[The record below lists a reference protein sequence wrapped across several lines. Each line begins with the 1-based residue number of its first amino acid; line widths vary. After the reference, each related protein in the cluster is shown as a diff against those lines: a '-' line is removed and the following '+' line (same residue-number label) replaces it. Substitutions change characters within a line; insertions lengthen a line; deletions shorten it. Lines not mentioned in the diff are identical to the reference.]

1 MYNAGIITAGILGS
15 GLVSE
20 IIKAET
26 ESFQVELI
34 EFSAYYD
41 LFQQFLQAF
50 FLGGLLWLKI
60 EFIWHCTFRDLQD
73 D

>member
-41 LFQQFLQAF
+41 LTIPAGILFKRTAVA
-50 FLGGLLWLKI
+50 
-60 EFIWHCTFRDLQD
+60 
-73 D
+73 

>member
-50 FLGGLLWLKI
+50 FLRGLLWLKI